1 MNELFFLFEFYC
13 LTKKMKKTI
22 YQIISEIQQD
32 INNNNI
38 LIENIDNNNIPQ
50 ESIEKYNNFK
60 KWLDE
65 NGAIYPKLKFPKKFN
80 NIIGCEA
87 TEDIKENSCLF
98 YIPYKLLIDSSNIN
112 IEYLPTSLKKNNTV
126 KLVLFLL
133 EEHEK
138 KEKSFYKPYID
149 LILINDFSNYTPFW
163 SKDDLIELNDEMVEE
178 NINYYINEI
187 SDLYSDIFDKSE
199 KKFDFMLFK
208 LFYVFVFSR
217 QFNIGD
223 NKMLLIPLA
232 DLLNHSPYADIKYEF
247 FDSKNFVMKY
257 TSDFNDNNNLSKD
270 IISNNL
276 KMFTDF
282 SDFFINYKKKENN
295 EEKNS
300 EIKEIIVDYEEKEEK
315 EYELNNND
323 YFVISTNKQIFK
335 KGTQIFNNYGIC
347 SNEYLLVNL
356 GFCLIDN
363 PGDKTKVV
371 FPIPTPENFLQKFLV
386 KNYLDDFLNKESY
399 IKDKAI
405 YIRLYVKRN
414 KLSKKILNIFRYEI
428 YHELKKFEKKKEIDC
443 LNKYINFL
451 NGKLDMNNNSPFK
464 LINNIKEMVYKS
476 GIKNDNKF
484 NIAVFKLTQKLNLLY
499 QKEVVNNMINILK
512 NDEKNEIINYETF
525 LEKVK
530 KYENIKSLYLN
541 KEEIKNIIIYYLNK
555 NKL

>member
-1 MNELFFLFEFYC
+1 
-13 LTKKMKKTI
+13 MKKTI
-22 YQIISEIQQD
+22 YEIISEIQQD
-32 INNNNI
+32 INNKSFSFNTI
-38 LIENIDNNNIPQ
+38 NNNIISQ
-50 ESIEKYNNFK
+50 DSLDKYNNFK

-65 NGAIYPKLKFPKKFN
+65 NGAIYPKLNFPKKFN
-80 NIIGCEA
+80 NIFGCEA

-98 YIPYKLLIDSSNIN
+98 YIPYKLLIDSSNIK
-112 IEYLPTSLKKNNTV
+112 IKYLPKSLKKNNTV

-187 SDLYSDIFDKSE
+187 IDYYSEIFDKKE

-247 FDSKNFVMKY
+247 FDSKNLVMKY

-270 IISNNL
+270 ILSNNL
-276 KMFTDF
+276 KAFTDF
-282 SDFFINYKKKENN
+282 SDFFKNYEINPKKKE
-295 EEKNS
+295 KND
-300 EIKEIIVDYEEKEEK
+300 EIKIIKVDYETKEEK
-315 EYELNNND
+315 DYELNDSD
-323 YFVISTNKQIFK
+323 YFVISTNKQIFN

-356 GFCLIDN
+356 GFCLLDN
-363 PGDKTKVV
+363 PGDKTKIILPRPLHLE
-371 FPIPTPENFLQKFLV
+371 FLKNFLE
-386 KNYLDDFLNKESY
+386 KNFLDDFVNKDSY
-399 IKDKAI
+399 IKDKMI

-414 KLSKKILNIFRYEI
+414 KIAKKILNILRYEI
-428 YHELKKFEKKKEIDC
+428 YHELKKFEKKKEIEC
-443 LNKYINFL
+443 LNKYIEIIND
-451 NGKLDMNNNSPFK
+451 KLDMNNNSVFK
-464 LINNIKEMVYKS
+464 LINNIKEMIYKT
-476 GIKNDNKF
+476 GINNDNKF
-484 NIAVFKLTQKLNLLY
+484 NISIFKLTQKLNLLY
-499 QKEVVNNMINILK
+499 QKEIINNMINIL
-512 NDEKNEIINYETF
+512 NSDEKNEIINYETF
-525 LEKVK
+525 SDKVK
-530 KYENIKSLYLN
+530 KYENIKSIYM
-541 KEEIKNIIIYYLNK
+541 KQDDIKNIILYYLNK
-555 NKL
+555 NKF

>member
-1 MNELFFLFEFYC
+1 
-13 LTKKMKKTI
+13 MKKTI
-22 YQIISEIQQD
+22 YEIISEIQQD
-32 INNNNI
+32 INNKSFNFNNI
-38 LIENIDNNNIPQ
+38 NNNIISQ
-50 ESIEKYNNFK
+50 DSLDKYNNFK

-65 NGAIYPKLKFPKKFN
+65 NGAIYPKLNFPKKFN
-80 NIIGCEA
+80 NIFGCEA

-98 YIPYKLLIDSSNIN
+98 YIPYKLLIDSSNIK
-112 IEYLPTSLKKNNTV
+112 IKYLPKSLKKNNTV

-187 SDLYSDIFDKSE
+187 IDYYSEIFDKKE

-247 FDSKNFVMKY
+247 FDSKNLVMKY

-270 IISNNL
+270 ILSNNL
-276 KMFTDF
+276 KAFTDF
-282 SDFFINYKKKENN
+282 SDFFKNYEINPKKKE
-295 EEKNS
+295 KND
-300 EIKEIIVDYEEKEEK
+300 EIKIIKVDYETKEEK
-315 EYELNNND
+315 DYELNDSD
-323 YFVISTNKQIFK
+323 YFVISTNKQIFN

-356 GFCLIDN
+356 GFCLLDN
-363 PGDKTKVV
+363 PGDKTKIILPRPLHLE
-371 FPIPTPENFLQKFLV
+371 FLKNFLE
-386 KNYLDDFLNKESY
+386 KNFLDDFVNKDSY
-399 IKDKAI
+399 IKDKMI

-414 KLSKKILNIFRYEI
+414 KIAKKILNILRYEI
-428 YHELKKFEKKKEIDC
+428 YHELKKFEKKKEIEC
-443 LNKYINFL
+443 LNKYIEIIND
-451 NGKLDMNNNSPFK
+451 KLDMNNNSVFK
-464 LINNIKEMVYKS
+464 LINNIKEMIYKT
-476 GIKNDNKF
+476 GINNDNKF
-484 NIAVFKLTQKLNLLY
+484 NIAIFKLTQKLNLLY
-499 QKEVVNNMINILK
+499 QKEIINNMINIL
-512 NDEKNEIINYETF
+512 NSDEKNEIINYETF
-525 LEKVK
+525 SDKVK
-530 KYENIKSLYLN
+530 KYENIKSIYM
-541 KEEIKNIIIYYLNK
+541 KQDDIKNIILYYLNK
-555 NKL
+555 NKF

>member
-1 MNELFFLFEFYC
+1 
-13 LTKKMKKTI
+13 MKKTI

-65 NGAIYPKLKFPKKFN
+65 NGAIYPKLNFPKKFN
-80 NIIGCEA
+80 NIFGCEA

-98 YIPYKLLIDSSNIN
+98 YIPYKLLIDSSNIK
-112 IEYLPTSLKKNNTV
+112 IKYLPKSLKKNNTV

-187 SDLYSDIFDKSE
+187 IDYYSEIFDKKE

-247 FDSKNFVMKY
+247 FDSKNLVMKY

-270 IISNNL
+270 ILSNNL
-276 KMFTDF
+276 KVFTDF
-282 SDFFINYKKKENN
+282 SDFFKNYEINPKKKE
-295 EEKNS
+295 KND
-300 EIKEIIVDYEEKEEK
+300 EIKIIKVDYETKEEK
-315 EYELNNND
+315 DYELNDSD
-323 YFVISTNKQIFK
+323 YFVISTNKQIFN

-356 GFCLIDN
+356 GFCLLDN
-363 PGDKTKVV
+363 PGDKTKIILPRPLHLE
-371 FPIPTPENFLQKFLV
+371 FLKNFLE
-386 KNYLDDFLNKESY
+386 KNFLDDFVNKDSY
-399 IKDKAI
+399 IKDKMI

-414 KLSKKILNIFRYEI
+414 KIAKKILNILRYEI
-428 YHELKKFEKKKEIDC
+428 YHELKKFEKKKEIEC
-443 LNKYINFL
+443 LNKYIEIIND
-451 NGKLDMNNNSPFK
+451 KLDMNNNSVFK
-464 LINNIKEMVYKS
+464 LINNIKEMIYKT
-476 GIKNDNKF
+476 GINNDNKF
-484 NIAVFKLTQKLNLLY
+484 NIAIFKLTQKLNLLY
-499 QKEVVNNMINILK
+499 QKEIINNMINIL
-512 NDEKNEIINYETF
+512 NSDEKNEIINYETF
-525 LEKVK
+525 SDKVK
-530 KYENIKSLYLN
+530 KYENIKSIYM
-541 KEEIKNIIIYYLNK
+541 KQDDIKNIILYYLNK
-555 NKL
+555 NKF

>member
-1 MNELFFLFEFYC
+1 
-13 LTKKMKKTI
+13 MKKTI
-22 YQIISEIQQD
+22 YEIISEIQQD
-32 INNNNI
+32 INNKSFSFNTI
-38 LIENIDNNNIPQ
+38 NNNIISQ
-50 ESIEKYNNFK
+50 DSLDKYNNFK

-65 NGAIYPKLKFPKKFN
+65 NGAIYPKLNFPKKFN
-80 NIIGCEA
+80 NIFGCEA

-98 YIPYKLLIDSSNIN
+98 YIPYKLLIDSSNIK
-112 IEYLPTSLKKNNTV
+112 IKYLPKSLKKNNTV

-187 SDLYSDIFDKSE
+187 IDYYSEIFDKKE

-247 FDSKNFVMKY
+247 FDSKNLVMKY

-270 IISNNL
+270 ILSNNL
-276 KMFTDF
+276 KVFTDF
-282 SDFFINYKKKENN
+282 SDFFKNYEINPKKI
-295 EEKNS
+295 EKND
-300 EIKEIIVDYEEKEEK
+300 EIKIIKVDYETKEEK
-315 EYELNNND
+315 DYELNDSD
-323 YFVISTNKQIFK
+323 YFVISTNKQIFN

-356 GFCLIDN
+356 GFCLLDN
-363 PGDKTKVV
+363 PGDKTKIILPRPLHLE
-371 FPIPTPENFLQKFLV
+371 FLKNFLE
-386 KNYLDDFLNKESY
+386 KNFLDDFVNKDSY
-399 IKDKAI
+399 IKDKMI

-414 KLSKKILNIFRYEI
+414 KIAKKILNILRYEI
-428 YHELKKFEKKKEIDC
+428 YHELKKFEKKKEIEC
-443 LNKYINFL
+443 LNKYIEIIND
-451 NGKLDMNNNSPFK
+451 KLDMNNNSVFK
-464 LINNIKEMVYKS
+464 LINNIKEMIYKT
-476 GIKNDNKF
+476 GINNDNKF
-484 NIAVFKLTQKLNLLY
+484 NIAIFKLTQKLNLLY
-499 QKEVVNNMINILK
+499 QKEIINNMINIL
-512 NDEKNEIINYETF
+512 NSDEKNEIINYETF
-525 LEKVK
+525 SDKVK
-530 KYENIKSLYLN
+530 KYENIKSIYM
-541 KEEIKNIIIYYLNK
+541 KQDDIKNIILYYLNK
-555 NKL
+555 NKF

>member
-1 MNELFFLFEFYC
+1 
-13 LTKKMKKTI
+13 MKKTI
-22 YQIISEIQQD
+22 YEIISEIQQD
-32 INNNNI
+32 INNKSFNFNNI
-38 LIENIDNNNIPQ
+38 NNNIISQ
-50 ESIEKYNNFK
+50 DSLDKYNNFK

-65 NGAIYPKLKFPKKFN
+65 NGAIYPKLNFPKKFN
-80 NIIGCEA
+80 NIFGCEA

-98 YIPYKLLIDSSNIN
+98 YIPYKLLIDSSNIK
-112 IEYLPTSLKKNNTV
+112 IKYLPKSLKKNNTV

-187 SDLYSDIFDKSE
+187 IDYYSEIFDKKE

-247 FDSKNFVMKY
+247 FDSKNLVMKY

-270 IISNNL
+270 ILSNNL
-276 KMFTDF
+276 KAFTDF
-282 SDFFINYKKKENN
+282 SDFFKNYEINPKKKE
-295 EEKNS
+295 KND
-300 EIKEIIVDYEEKEEK
+300 EIKIIKVNYETKEEK
-315 EYELNNND
+315 DYELNDSD
-323 YFVISTNKQIFK
+323 YFVISTNKQIFN

-356 GFCLIDN
+356 GFCLLDN
-363 PGDKTKVV
+363 PGDKTKIILPRPLHLE
-371 FPIPTPENFLQKFLV
+371 FLKNFLE
-386 KNYLDDFLNKESY
+386 KNFLDDFVNKDSY
-399 IKDKAI
+399 IKDKMI

-414 KLSKKILNIFRYEI
+414 KIAKKILNILRYEI
-428 YHELKKFEKKKEIDC
+428 YHELKKFEKKKEIEC
-443 LNKYINFL
+443 LNKYIEIIND
-451 NGKLDMNNNSPFK
+451 KLDMNNNSVFK
-464 LINNIKEMVYKS
+464 LINNIKEMIYKT
-476 GIKNDNKF
+476 GINNDNKF
-484 NIAVFKLTQKLNLLY
+484 NIAIFKLTQKLNLLY
-499 QKEVVNNMINILK
+499 QKEIINNMINIL
-512 NDEKNEIINYETF
+512 NSDEKNEIINYETF
-525 LEKVK
+525 SDKVK
-530 KYENIKSLYLN
+530 KYENIKSIYM
-541 KEEIKNIIIYYLNK
+541 KQDDIKNIILYYLNK
-555 NKL
+555 NKF

>member
-1 MNELFFLFEFYC
+1 
-13 LTKKMKKTI
+13 MKKTI
-22 YQIISEIQQD
+22 YEIISEIQQD
-32 INNNNI
+32 INNKSFNFNNI
-38 LIENIDNNNIPQ
+38 NNNIISQ
-50 ESIEKYNNFK
+50 DSLDKYNNFK

-65 NGAIYPKLKFPKKFN
+65 NGAIYPKLNFPKKFN
-80 NIIGCEA
+80 NIFGCEA

-98 YIPYKLLIDSSNIN
+98 YIPYKLLIDSSNIK
-112 IEYLPTSLKKNNTV
+112 IKYLPKSLKKNNTV

-187 SDLYSDIFDKSE
+187 IDYYSEIFDKKE

-247 FDSKNFVMKY
+247 FDSKNLVMKY

-270 IISNNL
+270 ILSNNL
-276 KMFTDF
+276 KAFTDF
-282 SDFFINYKKKENN
+282 SDFFKNYEINPKKKE
-295 EEKNS
+295 KND
-300 EIKEIIVDYEEKEEK
+300 EIKIIKVDYETKEEK
-315 EYELNNND
+315 DYELNDSD
-323 YFVISTNKQIFK
+323 YFVISTNKQIFN

-356 GFCLIDN
+356 GFCLLDN
-363 PGDKTKVV
+363 PGDKTKIILPRPLHLE
-371 FPIPTPENFLQKFLV
+371 FLKNFLE
-386 KNYLDDFLNKESY
+386 KNFLDDFVNKDSY
-399 IKDKAI
+399 IKDKMI

-414 KLSKKILNIFRYEI
+414 KIAKKILNILRYEI
-428 YHELKKFEKKKEIDC
+428 YHELKKFEKKKEIEC
-443 LNKYINFL
+443 LNKYIEIIND
-451 NGKLDMNNNSPFK
+451 KLDMNNNSVFK
-464 LINNIKEMVYKS
+464 LINNIKEMIYKT
-476 GIKNDNKF
+476 GINNDNKF
-484 NIAVFKLTQKLNLLY
+484 NIAIFKLTQKLNLLY
-499 QKEVVNNMINILK
+499 QKEIINNMINIL
-512 NDEKNEIINYETF
+512 NSDEKNEIINYETF
-525 LEKVK
+525 SDKVK
-530 KYENIKSLYLN
+530 KYENIKSIYMKQN
-541 KEEIKNIIIYYLNK
+541 DIKNIILFYLNK
-555 NKL
+555 NKF